1 MKSVSSRKKITT
13 ALVLHA
19 VFCTL
24 AVWVASAT
32 HAQEIRKESEQEL
45 KRIEQQ
51 AREDDAGTRKLEAKS
66 RQNSH
71 DIKGARGQLI
81 AAANSIRNLE
91 DKLTQL
97 EKNLHLLEQ
106 DEHQKGL
113 RLEKN
118 RQKLARI
125 LSALQRIALQPPEA
139 IIAAPG
145 DPLDTVRSALVLET
159 ALPSIERQV
168 KALRRELTTF
178 AELRQRISTDR
189 TELLTT
195 RQKLKTQQGSIRK
208 LLAHKKAQEKK
219 NAVTLKQRRKN
230 AKALAKKAKSLRD
243 LLTRLKDTT
252 PRPKPRPKG
261 QGGNILPLNEN
272 QIRAFPP
279 RTTATLLSPVR
290 GSVTKKF
297 QQSDQI
303 SFREGILIVTR
314 TRAQVVAPYD
324 GRIVYAGDFRGY
336 GKIIIIEH
344 SQGKTT
350 QSENKD
356 SYHSLIAGLDEIA
369 VSENQLVLA
378 GEPLAWMSDA
388 PKPEVYYELRQAGRP
403 INPQPWLKK

>member
-1 MKSVSSRKKITT
+1 MKSVPSRKKLGT
-13 ALVLHA
+13 ALVFYV

-24 AVWVASAT
+24 ALWVSSVT
-32 HAQEIRKESEQEL
+32 HAQKMRKESEQEL

-51 AREDDAGTRKLEAKS
+51 TREDDAGTRKLEAKN
-66 RQNSH
+66 RQNSY

-91 DKLTQL
+91 DRLTQL
-97 EKNLHLLEQ
+97 EQNLYQLEQ
-106 DEHQKGL
+106 DEHKKGL

-118 RQKLARI
+118 SQKLARI

-145 DPLDTVRSALVLET
+145 NPLDTVRSALVLET
-159 ALPSIERQV
+159 ALPGIERQV

-189 TELLTT
+189 AELLTT
-195 RQKLKTQQGSIRK
+195 RQNLKTQQGSIRK
-208 LLAHKKAQEKK
+208 LLARKKAQEKK
-219 NAVTLKQRRKN
+219 NAATLKQRRN
-230 AKALAKKAKSLRD
+230 AAKALAKKAKNLRD
-243 LLTRLKDTT
+243 LLTRLKDTA
-252 PRPKPRPKG
+252 PRPKPRPKE
-261 QGGNILPLNEN
+261 QGTPPLNKN
-272 QIRAFPP
+272 QIRAFPT
-279 RTTATLLSPVR
+279 RTTAALLNPVR
-290 GSVTKKF
+290 GSVTQNF

-303 SFREGILIVTR
+303 SFHEGIVIVTR
-314 TRAQVVAPYD
+314 ARAQVVAPYD
-324 GRIVYAGDFRGY
+324 GRIVYTGDFRGY

-344 SQGKTT
+344 SQNETKK
-350 QSENKD
+350 SKNKRG
-356 SYHSLIAGLDEIA
+356 YHSLIAGVGEIA

>member
-1 MKSVSSRKKITT
+1 MKTIPLRQKIRT
-13 ALVLHA
+13 AF
-19 VFCTL
+19 VFYAIFCAL
-24 AVWVASAT
+24 AVWVTSAVR
-32 HAQEIRKESEQEL
+32 AQEVRTEREQEL
-45 KRIEQQ
+45 KRIEQK
-51 AREDDAGTRKLEAKS
+51 AREDDAGTRKLEEKN
-66 RQNSH
+66 RQNSQ

-97 EKNLHLLEQ
+97 EKNLHQLEQ

-145 DPLDTVRSALVLET
+145 DPLDTVRSALILET
-159 ALPSIERQV
+159 ALPGIEQQV
-168 KALRRELTTF
+168 KALRHDLTTF

-189 TELLTT
+189 AELLTT
-195 RQKLKTQQGSIRK
+195 RQKLKTQQGSIRQ
-208 LLAHKKAQEKK
+208 LLARKKAQEKK
-219 NAVTLKQRRKN
+219 NTATLKKRREN
-230 AKALAKKAKSLRD
+230 AKALAQKAKSLRD
-243 LLTRLKDTT
+243 LLTRLKETA

-261 QGGNILPLNEN
+261 QGGKIPPLDEN
-272 QIRAFPP
+272 QIRAFPS
-279 RTTATLLSPVR
+279 RTTAALLSPVR
-290 GSVTKKF
+290 GSVTQNF
-297 QQSDQI
+297 QQSDKI
-303 SFREGILIVTR
+303 SFREGIVIVTR

-344 SQGKTT
+344 SQNKTT
-350 QSENKD
+350 QSKNKH
-356 SYHSLIAGLDEIA
+356 SYHSLIAGIDEIA

-378 GEPLAWMSDA
+378 GEPLAWMSNA
-388 PKPEVYYELRQAGRP
+388 PKPEVYYELRRAGRP